1 MSFLTRTTPVLRV
14 GALRVG
20 FASTRAF
27 STTMAMRKSPVETAK
42 DAAKTVD
49 RKVSDKLVDGIEIGR
64 MFARPACFLFRVL
77 PLLCLY
83 LYLDHVIAIL
93 VVIYLCKIQQD
104 VKMMMMMMMMMKM
117 KMGQGE
123 KEFCFLMYSVVFK
136 TAAEKAKTAAGL
148 ASDKASGKTAEVKGE
163 AKGKAAEIK
172 GEAKGKAEEVKGKL

>member
-27 STTMAMRKSPVETAK
+27 STTMAMKKSPVETAK

-64 MFARPACFLFRVL
+64 NEEEEEEEEEETCAN
-77 PLLCLY
+77 
-83 LYLDHVIAIL
+83 IL
-93 VVIYLCKIQQD
+93 VD
-104 VKMMMMMMMMMKM
+104 V
-117 KMGQGE
+117 E
-123 KEFCFLMYSVVFK
+123 